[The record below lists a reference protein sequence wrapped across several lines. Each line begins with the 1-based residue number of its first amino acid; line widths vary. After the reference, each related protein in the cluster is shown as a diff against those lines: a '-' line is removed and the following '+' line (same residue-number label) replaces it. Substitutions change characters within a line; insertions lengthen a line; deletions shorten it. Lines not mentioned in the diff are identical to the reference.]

1 MTNKAEFI
9 QGNILI
15 KQSYEQLYAEAEN
28 KAFNKNFKGNED
40 EVDEQQDE
48 YILSYLDDC
57 YQASNNV
64 PHNSLGDPINLHQWL
79 DWLQYGYFN

>member
-1 MTNKAEFI
+1 MINKAKFSK
-9 QGNILI
+9 GNILI
-15 KQSYEQLYAEAEN
+15 KQSYEQLYEEAEN
-28 KAFNKNFKGNED
+28 KAFNKKFKGNED

-57 YQASNNV
+57 YQASDNV
-64 PHNSLGDPINLHQWL
+64 PYNSLGDPINFHQWL